1 MNLIPHQLGLTHQ
14 QAKKLIMGS
23 PIILPHSQMGA
34 HAGEHIVNLM
44 PQNAR
49 KLLTAYKKGKG
60 LKLHLTPHEIH
71 HTLHHGEGFSS
82 FFKSVGNTISNA
94 LKNPAVNALAKQGA
108 KYSAKVAG
116 TALGAA
122 LGNPEAGSALGDVL
136 GASAENAIADHA
148 LKGNVKGTTKQ
159 KAKMIAKDAI
169 QKAEESLPHSL
180 EMIASQPSRRGGGI
194 KNHHYTTKKG
204 DAYHHIGHHNVLEMD
219 APYSG
224 GKIRKSRGSKGSAEM
239 KERMARLRAMRKTG
253 GKINLK
259 HLGSEILGGLKKV
272 GHYVIPVATGALG
285 AAGGEFLG
293 GPLGGLAGQA
303 AGSYAGDQINKK
315 LGIGIRRR
323 GRPRKVGGNLAD
335 MSAPYKQALKYNFGG
350 LELVGHEV
358 IDNKPVSAFKTNPR
372 VRPSPTAMTLSP
384 YQRLDSPAMNPFV
397 PTRYTQEG
405 GTSCGYGGK
414 GLYTLSG
421 KGLYTMGGP

>member
-1 MNLIPHQLGLTHQ
+1 MNLIPHQLGLSHQ
-14 QAKKLIMGS
+14 QAKNLIMGK
-23 PIILPHSQMGA
+23 PIILPHHQMGA
-34 HAGEHIVNLM
+34 HAGDHIVNLM

-60 LKLHLTPHEIH
+60 LKLHLTPNEMH

-94 LKNPAVNALAKQGA
+94 LKNPTVNALAKQGA

-116 TALGAA
+116 TALGTA
-122 LGNPEAGSALGDVL
+122 LGNPEAGAALGDVL
-136 GASAENAIADHA
+136 GASAENAISDHA
-148 LKGNVKGTTKQ
+148 LKGSVKGTTKQ
-159 KAKMIAKDAI
+159 KAKMIAKDALE
-169 QKAEESLPHSL
+169 QAENSLTPSL
-180 EMIASQPSRRGGGI
+180 QNITSRGRGI

-224 GKIRKSRGSKGSAEM
+224 GKLKKGSAEM
-239 KERMARLRAMRKTG
+239 KERMAKLRAMKKTG
-253 GKINLK
+253 GKINIK
-259 HLGSEILGGLKKV
+259 HLGSEILGGLKKA
-272 GHYVIPVATGALG
+272 GHYLIPAATGAIG

-293 GPLGGLAGQA
+293 GPLGGIAGA
-303 AGSYAGDQINKK
+303 AGGSYAGNQINKK
-315 LGIGIRRR
+315 LGIGVKRR

-335 MSAPYKQALKYNFGG
+335 MSTPYKQALKYNFGG

-358 IDNKPVSAFKTNPR
+358 IDNKPVSAYKTNPR
-372 VRPSPTAMTLSP
+372 VKPSPTEMTLSP
-384 YQRLDSPAMNPFV
+384 YQRLDSPAMNPFI

-405 GTSCGYGGK
+405 GTSCGYGGR
-414 GLYTLSG
+414 GLYTLIG

>member
-1 MNLIPHQLGLTHQ
+1 MNLIPHQLGLSHQ

-23 PIILPHSQMGA
+23 PIILPHHQMGA

-49 KLLTAYKKGKG
+49 KLLTAFKKGKG

-71 HTLHHGEGFSS
+71 HTVHSGQGFSS
-82 FFKSVGNTISNA
+82 FIKSVGNTISNA

-122 LGNPEAGSALGDVL
+122 LGNPEAGEALGDVL

-148 LKGNVKGTTKQ
+148 LKGNIKGTTKQ
-159 KAKMIAKDAI
+159 KAKMIAKDALE
-169 QKAEESLPHSL
+169 KAEESLPHSL
-180 EMIASQPSRRGGGI
+180 EMIASQPSRRGRGI

-204 DAYHHIGHHNVLEMD
+204 DAYHHIGHHNVLEME

-224 GKIRKSRGSKGSAEM
+224 GKLKKGSAEM
-239 KERMARLRAMRKTG
+239 KERMARLRAMKKTG
-253 GKINLK
+253 GKVNLK
-259 HLGSEILGGLKKV
+259 NLGKDILGGLKKV

-293 GPLGGLAGQA
+293 GPLGGFAGSA
-303 AGSYAGDQINKK
+303 AGTYAGNQINKK
-315 LGIGIRRR
+315 LGIGVRKR
-323 GRPRKVGGNLAD
+323 GRPRKVGGDLAS
-335 MSAPYKQALKYNFGG
+335 MSNAYKDALKYNFGG
-350 LELVGHEV
+350 LQLNNEV
-358 IDNKPVSAFKTNPR
+358 VDNQPISAFKTNPR
-372 VRPSPTAMTLSP
+372 VKPSPTEMTLSP
-384 YQRLDSPAMNPFV
+384 YQRLDSPAMNPFI

-414 GLYTLSG
+414 GLYTLGG